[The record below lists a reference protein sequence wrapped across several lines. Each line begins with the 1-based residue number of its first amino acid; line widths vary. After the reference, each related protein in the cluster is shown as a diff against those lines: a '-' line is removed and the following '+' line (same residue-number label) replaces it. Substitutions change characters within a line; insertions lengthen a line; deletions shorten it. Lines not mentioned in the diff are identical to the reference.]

1 MAELNLNQ
9 ITDKLNTEF
18 TGEVRKLVFWYDANG
33 EFVDEVDTL
42 ELVNAKVLHLEPD
55 NQFYIK
61 YFLECV
67 DRETNYLVYAPFAK
81 PAIRENHL
89 ADTIRYSK
97 EFFADRA
104 SLLTLDLGINEKYK
118 PVIQHYIKFFAAKDR
133 TQRFYD
139 LEIENF
145 NRSVIEIGMMSV
157 LCKNKTASFEDVL
170 RSILTDGELEDNKFL
185 TEFEKYDL
193 LDAFW
198 GLTNS
203 IFGYQDSKPTLEKL
217 VITMFVTCLA
227 KSIHCDVPQPWK
239 SFVSY
244 KSGNIIAFVDNMMNS
259 LLYGDRFDEIS
270 QQVWTSLNAAAAL
283 SKMPVEAI
291 SDCTLFAG
299 IDDLILKWMV
309 ERLENEDVGAK
320 LNGKTIPE
328 LSKERRAKRYGNKRK
343 SEYFVIENAYY
354 LLAARKHTPVSGF
367 DALVKYYA
375 KAAFQL
381 DRRYRY
387 FYFYFDK
394 LEDTSAYEH
403 LRELV
408 ENTYTN
414 EYLNRICVN
423 WNTEL
428 TAEGISTHIVKQ
440 RDFFHHFVQNAK
452 EKTVV
457 IISDALRYEVAQSLF
472 EKLQA
477 NEKCTAT
484 ITPALSVLPSYTRLG
499 MAALLPHKT
508 LSMTDSYQ
516 VLVDGKPCDDTQQ
529 RSAILKEYK
538 PESRCIQYDDI
549 KAMKVAEL
557 REIFTGKDVVYI
569 YHNQVDAR
577 GDKANTENEVFNAC
591 EEAIEEIFTLIR
603 RLTVSANTVHFIV
616 TADHGFIYKRDKIQE
631 SDKIGNVTGSGNFIG
646 KRYIVSPSAAH
657 CDGVATIPLSS
668 ILENDDERIVSFPV
682 GSDIFKTQ
690 GGGLNYVHGG
700 SSPQEMIV
708 PVIEVKTEKGYRET
722 TTAQISLVS
731 LTNKITN
738 LITTLDFVQTEAVSD
753 VVKETSY
760 KVYFISDSGEKIS
773 NENTYKADK
782 KEAET
787 AKRVFR
793 LRFSFKNKQYNK
805 SQKYYLIAID
815 DNTNVEVLRHEIVM
829 DIAFADDFGF
839 FQ

>member
-9 ITDKLNTEF
+9 ITDKLNAEF
-18 TGEVRKLVFWYDANG
+18 SGEVRKLVFWYDANA

-42 ELVNAKVLHLEPD
+42 ELVNAKVLHLEAD

-67 DRETNYLVYAPFAK
+67 DKETNYLVYAPFAK

-157 LCKNKTASFEDVL
+157 LCKNKTASFEDIL
-170 RSILTDGELEDNKFL
+170 RSILTDGELENNRFL
-185 TEFEKYDL
+185 AEFEKYDL

-198 GLTNS
+198 GLADS
-203 IFGYQDSKPTLEKL
+203 VFGYQDSKPTLEKL

-227 KSIHCDVPQPWK
+227 KSVHGEVPLPWK

-244 KSGNIIAFVDNMMNS
+244 KSGNIIAFVENMMNS
-259 LLYGDRFDEIS
+259 LLYGDCFDVIS
-270 QQVWTSLNAAAAL
+270 QRVWASLNASTIL

-291 SDCTLFAG
+291 ADCAIFAG
-299 IDDLILKWMV
+299 IDRLILNWMI
-309 ERLENEDVGAK
+309 ERLENEDIGAK
-320 LNGKTIPE
+320 LNGKSIPE
-328 LSKERRAKRYGNKRK
+328 ISKERRAKRYGSKCK
-343 SEYFVIENAYY
+343 AEYFVIENAYY
-354 LLAARKHTPVSGF
+354 LLEAHEYTPISGL
-367 DALVKYYA
+367 DALVDHYIKVAY
-375 KAAFQL
+375 KL

-394 LEDTSAYEH
+394 LEDASAYEH
-403 LRELV
+403 LREIV
-408 ENTYTN
+408 ENAYTN
-414 EYLNRICVN
+414 DYLNRICVN
-423 WNTEL
+423 WNTEMKAVGYNAR
-428 TAEGISTHIVKQ
+428 TIKQ
-440 RDFFHHFVQNAK
+440 REFYRRFVQNAK

-457 IISDALRYEVAQSLF
+457 IISDALRYEVAQSLY

-484 ITPALSVLPSYTRLG
+484 ITPTLSVLPSFTRLG

-508 LSMTDSYQ
+508 LSMTDNYQ
-516 VLVDGKPCDDTQQ
+516 VLVDGKACDDTQQ
-529 RSAILKEYK
+529 RSAILREYK
-538 PESRCIQYDDI
+538 PESRCVQYDDI
-549 KAMKVAEL
+549 KGMKVSEL
-557 REIFTGKDVVYI
+557 REVFTGKDVVYV
-569 YHNQVDAR
+569 YHNQIDAR

-631 SDKIGNVTGSGNFIG
+631 SDKIGNVTGAGNFVG
-646 KRYIVSPSAAH
+646 KRFILSHAAAH
-657 CDGVATIPLSS
+657 CDGTSIIPLSS
-668 ILENDDERIVSFPV
+668 VLGNDDNRIVSFPI

-690 GGGLNYVHGG
+690 GGGLNFVHGG

-760 KVYFISDSGEKIS
+760 RLYFISDAGEKIS
-773 NENTYKADK
+773 NENIYKADK
-782 KEAET
+782 KDAET

-793 LRFSFKNKQYNK
+793 MRFSFKNKQYNK

-839 FQ
+839 FR